1 MVADFELHVKG
12 KQVAMNEFVSTVIH
26 NVVVTL
32 LNTLDGID
40 IDKLEKVEVT

>member
-32 LNTLDGID
+32 LNALDGIEL
-40 IDKLEKVEVT
+40 DKLEKIEVT